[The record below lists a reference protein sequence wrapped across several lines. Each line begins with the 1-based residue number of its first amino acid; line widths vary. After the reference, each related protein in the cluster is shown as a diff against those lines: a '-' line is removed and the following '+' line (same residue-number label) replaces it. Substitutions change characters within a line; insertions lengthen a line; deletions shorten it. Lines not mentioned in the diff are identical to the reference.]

1 MKDIMKALVYTKSD
15 GIHLTDV
22 PTPKIETN
30 TDVIIRVDLSTICGT
45 DIHIAN
51 GLLPVEDGTIIGHE
65 FVGTIAEV
73 GSAVKKFKVGDNVNC
88 QLYHYLWRMLLLQ
101 AWLHKSL

>member
-1 MKDIMKALVYTKSD
+1 MKDIMKTLVYTKAD

-22 PTPKIETN
+22 PTPKIENN

-51 GLLPVEDGTIIGHE
+51 FFIHVEYCKII
-65 FVGTIAEV
+65 
-73 GSAVKKFKVGDNVNC
+73 
-88 QLYHYLWRMLLLQ
+88 
-101 AWLHKSL
+101 

>member
-22 PTPKIETN
+22 PTPKIENN

-51 GLLPVEDGTIIGHE
+51 GLLPVEDGTIIGHGSVWHHCRGGFGCE
-65 FVGTIAEV
+65 EV
-73 GSAVKKFKVGDNVNC
+73 
-88 QLYHYLWRMLLLQ
+88 
-101 AWLHKSL
+101 

>member
-1 MKDIMKALVYTKSD
+1 MKDIMKALVYTKAD

-22 PTPKIETN
+22 PTPKIEKN

-65 FVGTIAEV
+65 FVGTIAEAAGFSGTKSMDARLNMYV
-73 GSAVKKFKVGDNVNC
+73 HRTQTTACLK
-88 QLYHYLWRMLLLQ
+88 YLTMWM
-101 AWLHKSL
+101 